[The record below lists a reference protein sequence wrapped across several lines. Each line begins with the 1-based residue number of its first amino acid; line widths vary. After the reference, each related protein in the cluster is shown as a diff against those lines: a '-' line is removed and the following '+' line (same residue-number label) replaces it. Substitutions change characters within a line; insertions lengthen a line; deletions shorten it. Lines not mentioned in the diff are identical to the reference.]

1 MVIASNQAGFCQA
14 RSEIKTVMAINMK
27 LSEFDIPIE
36 YGLCPLKFS
45 LQNYIK
51 LPDQPTPQGI
61 CLRLLSDPNSS
72 LIGRWIER
80 LDQNT
85 D

>member
-14 RSEIKTVMAINMK
+14 RSEIATVMAINMK

-45 LQNYIK
+45 LQKYIK
-51 LPDQPTPQGI
+51 LPDQPTQLGI
-61 CLRLLSDPNSS
+61 YLIPLFVLIAS
-72 LIGRWIER
+72 LIGQSPQKPN
-80 LDQNT
+80 QNT

>member
-1 MVIASNQAGFCQA
+1 
-14 RSEIKTVMAINMK
+14 MAINMK
-27 LSEFDIPIE
+27 LSEFEFPIE
-36 YGLCPLKFS
+36 YGRCPLKFS

-51 LPDQPTPQGI
+51 LPDQPTPTRI
-61 CLRLLSDPNSS
+61 SLRPLAALLAGLVGLLP
-72 LIGRWIER
+72 ER